1 VSASPVINVID
12 EDNVLGV
19 RGQTYGD
26 LLPNLGFM
34 RTGKLDSP
42 QRPVHR
48 ALSYTKWLGQT
59 TSEAWRQT

>member
-1 VSASPVINVID
+1 MSASPVINVID

-48 ALSYTKWLGQT
+48 ALSYTKWLG
-59 TSEAWRQT
+59 